1 MHNQVIP
8 DTKSSSATPTK
19 TKAQRNKKEIK
30 NLSSS
35 LGLIWDPSLNSG
47 SSYTAKLLLM
57 LKVAQQ
63 SL

>member
-1 MHNQVIP
+1 MCNQVTL

-19 TKAQRNKKEIK
+19 TKAQRNKREIK

-35 LGLIWDPSLNSG
+35 SGLIWDPSLNLG
-47 SSYTAKLLLM
+47 SSYTAKLLSM